1 MSFGNG
7 TETKILI
14 EFLRRFYILKLAVIC
29 WWQYDNGWWQYDNGW
44 WQYDNGWWQY
54 DNSWWQYDN
63 GWWQYDNGWWQYD
76 NGWWQYDNGWWQ
88 YDNGLEIVETANN
101 KFKLNQQNYLF
112 FSKIFFL

>member
-76 NGWWQYDNGWWQ
+76 NGWWQYDNG
-88 YDNGLEIVETANN
+88 LEIVETANN

>member
-1 MSFGNG
+1 MATVINTPLTVTTLSYTCFITNTIYIVQPNTPSSCSIRCMSFGNG

-29 WWQYDNGWWQYDNGW
+29 WWQYDNGWWQYDNG
-44 WQYDNGWWQY
+44 
-54 DNSWWQYDN
+54 
-63 GWWQYDNGWWQYD
+63 
-76 NGWWQYDNGWWQ
+76 
-88 YDNGLEIVETANN
+88 LEIVETANN